1 MGRRFKWH
9 MFFTSFLPLWVSMVL
24 FDNESVVIHDRLP
37 LGRVPRMTEKEYF
50 TRGCTAL
57 LDAVGGAIHHIGNI
71 HMLIVGYTD
80 MMLTHERA
88 YAPNGSR
95 MASVLC
101 QKLSEKKCSRFLL
114 IVQHQF
120 LGIASSGS
128 LFLAG
133 PKGHKHNK
141 EHFRSA
147 DC

>member
-24 FDNESVVIHDRLP
+24 FDNESAVIHDRLP

-80 MMLTHERA
+80 MMLTHEGA

-101 QKLSEKKCSRFLL
+101 QKLSEKNVRDFY
-114 IVQHQF
+114 
-120 LGIASSGS
+120 
-128 LFLAG
+128 
-133 PKGHKHNK
+133 
-141 EHFRSA
+141 
-147 DC
+147 

>member
-1 MGRRFKWH
+1 
-9 MFFTSFLPLWVSMVL
+9 MVL

-101 QKLSEKKCSRFLL
+101 QKLSEKMLEISTDCA
-114 IVQHQF
+114 
-120 LGIASSGS
+120 ASISWNS
-128 LFLAG
+128 LFWLTVLAG
-133 PKGHKHNK
+133 SKGHKHNK